1 MADAVEPLG
10 HLAADPTAAWATL
23 RVHAEDSAQPAGAPL
38 AWAVRRFWARVRGE
52 QPAPARVRVTS
63 MQGARPGA
71 SCFEQRGQRGLVD
84 LSLPAGTYHVTVHL
98 GTQQRGYTLTLAPGA
113 SVELFPCRTPERA

>member
-10 HLAADPTAAWATL
+10 QVAADSTAAWATL
-23 RVHAEDSAQPAGAPL
+23 RVHAEAAAQPAGAPL
-38 AWAVRRFWARVRGE
+38 AAAVRRLWARVRGE

-63 MQGARPGA
+63 VQGAVPGA
-71 SCFEQRGQRGLVD
+71 PCFEQRGQRGLMD

-113 SVELFPCRTPERA
+113 SVELFPRRTPDAA